1 MTISH
6 TITSV
11 RFRNFKAFK
20 TFSIS
25 LRDFNVLVGPNNSGK
40 STILDAFRILSE
52 GIRKANSK
60 SPEFIRTYNMNERG
74 YLIGLEDLPIATE
87 NVFTDYND
95 EEPAVIDFRISNGN
109 ILRLSFIQLNHCRLV
124 CVTIRKLEINSSDFK
139 KEFKLRIGFVQLLVP
154 LERKE

>member
-6 TITSV
+6 AITSV

-52 GIRKANSK
+52 GIRIANSK

-87 NVFTDYND
+87 NVFTDYNV

-109 ILRLSFIQLNHCRLV
+109 ILRLSFPEVNKCCLV
-124 CVTIRKLEINSSDFK
+124 CETMGKPCLLYTSDAADD
-139 KEFKLRIGFVQLLVP
+139 LLCVD
-154 LERKE
+154 LG